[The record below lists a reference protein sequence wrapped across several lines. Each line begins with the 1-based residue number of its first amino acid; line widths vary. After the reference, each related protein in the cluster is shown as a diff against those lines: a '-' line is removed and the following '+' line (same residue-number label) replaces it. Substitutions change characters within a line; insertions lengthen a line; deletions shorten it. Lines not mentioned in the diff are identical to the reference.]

1 MIISDLNHVEV
12 VSEATRIEGGSFY
25 EADFIYGQVSFIS
38 LTAGLAI
45 GHVAAADAGASAYG
59 YGTFTKAA
67 TNTYTSP
74 WSSQSA
80 AFSVSVS
87 N

>member
-1 MIISDLNHVEV
+1 MIISDMNHVEV
-12 VSEATRIEGGSFY
+12 VSEATRIEGGFT
-25 EADFIYGQVSFIS
+25 EFDFVYGQVSFIS

-45 GHVAAADAGASAYG
+45 GNVAVGDAKAGAIG

-67 TNTYTSP
+67 SDTFTTP
-74 WSSQSA
+74 FSSSSG

>member
-12 VSEATRIEGGSFY
+12 VSEATSVVGGFY
-25 EADFIYGQVSFIS
+25 EVDVIYGQVSFIS

-45 GHVAAADAGASAYG
+45 GHVAAADAGAGAYG
-59 YGTFTKAA
+59 YYGTFTKAA

-74 WSSQSA
+74 WSSSSG

>member
-12 VSEATRIEGGSFY
+12 VSEATRIEGGFT
-25 EADFIYGQVSFIS
+25 EFDLILGQVSFIS

-45 GHVAAADAGASAYG
+45 GNVAAADANAGAIGFDS
-59 YGTFTKAA
+59 FTKAA
-67 TNTYTSP
+67 SDTFTTP
-74 WSSQSA
+74 FSSSSG

-87 N
+87 S

>member
-12 VSEATRIEGGSFY
+12 VSEATRIEGGFT
-25 EADFIYGQVSFIS
+25 EFDLIVGQVYFTWGS
-38 LTAGLAI
+38 
-45 GHVAAADAGASAYG
+45 
-59 YGTFTKAA
+59 FTKAA
-67 TNTYTSP
+67 TSTFTTP
-74 WSSQSA
+74 FSSSSG